1 MPGTLSYYTVETNES
16 LHLPDLEQL
25 TTIIE
30 GCKAKQPMSQRRMY
44 EQYYGYACKIVFRY
58 IYRYDKAVDVVN
70 DGFVKLFT
78 HFDKFHCEPTQDV
91 QRMLMG
97 WIRKIMVNT
106 AIDSLRSKN
115 MMPEIGGIP
124 DYVWEEE
131 VTSEQSAEQRLY
143 YKELIILIK
152 ELPPS
157 YQVVFNM
164 YVIDGF
170 THPEI
175 AQQLGI
181 SVGASKSNLAK
192 ARAHLKKKLNTD
204 IPEFDVCSF

>member
-1 MPGTLSYYTVETNES
+1 MCQRLLYEKYYS
-16 LHLPDLEQL
+16 
-25 TTIIE
+25 
-30 GCKAKQPMSQRRMY
+30 
-44 EQYYGYACKIVFRY
+44 YACKIVFRY

-70 DGFVKLFT
+70 DGFVKLFA
-78 HFDKFHCEPTQDV
+78 HFDRFTYDESQDV
-91 QRMLMG
+91 TRMLMG

-124 DYVWEEE
+124 EYVWEEE
-131 VTSEQSAEQRLY
+131 PSAEQSAEQRLY
-143 YKELIILIK
+143 YKELIVLIK

-192 ARAHLKKKLNTD
+192 ARAQLRKKLSTD

>member
-1 MPGTLSYYTVETNES
+1 
-16 LHLPDLEQL
+16 
-25 TTIIE
+25 
-30 GCKAKQPMSQRRMY
+30 MSQRAMY
-44 EQYYGYACKIVFRY
+44 EQYYAYACKIVFRY

-78 HFDKFHCEPTQDV
+78 HFDKFQYTAGQDV

-124 DYVWEEE
+124 EYVWDEEPTAE
-131 VTSEQSAEQRLY
+131 VSAEQRLY

-175 AQQLGI
+175 AQELGI

-192 ARAHLKKKLNTD
+192 ARAHLRKKINTD
-204 IPEFDVCSF
+204 IPEIDVCSY